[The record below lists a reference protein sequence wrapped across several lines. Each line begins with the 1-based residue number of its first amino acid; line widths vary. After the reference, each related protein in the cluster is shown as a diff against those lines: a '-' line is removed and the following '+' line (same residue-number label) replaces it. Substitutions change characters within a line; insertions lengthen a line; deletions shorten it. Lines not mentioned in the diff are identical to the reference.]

1 MSNDGIKTDA
11 GNFSFELGEV
21 YWLLSQIDELLTFI
35 RQYAD
40 NSWYNECD
48 ALFTLVAKAC
58 LGSPID
64 VLELEKYISKVK
76 LFAGSSREHN
86 FAYTLGLA
94 IKYRLLGDK
103 KELISVLRGIVND
116 AKRFM
121 DASYMAHA
129 VDAIFQVA
137 VALDIVSYSL
147 TSGKEY
153 ELIKKELVSLVD
165 NLIETISIDDPNKK
179 IKLLY
184 ALSTVNPEKS
194 VDLFVKR
201 EKEYLEILQLAN
213 PEYKVYA
220 LKPLALAR
228 SPYKQL
234 ILNDVTRFFRERE
247 YCKVE
252 RKILREV
259 FSRILSPRERNMRS
273 VMEPIFEEHG
283 SIIGARIIMPLDD
296 SDIAAIKT
304 PRILQLS
311 LIAIGMCLSGY
322 NEVYTVPS
330 LEKEDYIN
338 WIRDRDRLKRF
349 TQIPRKNVQKLC
361 EDYAR
366 QKIML
371 GFTSSILLATLS
383 IMIGYIIGHVL
394 NLEKILLILPPVVLF
409 LVYSF
414 IDQVVKK
421 TRGYSFLDVIL
432 EYVLHRN
439 KLKKQF
445 ISECRKKL
453 RLCLNGED

>member
-1 MSNDGIKTDA
+1 MSNDGVKTDT

-40 NSWYNECD
+40 KSWYNECD

-58 LGSPID
+58 LGSPVD

-76 LFAGSSREHN
+76 LFASSSREYN
-86 FAYTLGLA
+86 FAYVLGLA
-94 IKYRLLGDK
+94 IKYRLLGEK
-103 KELISVLRGIVND
+103 KELISVLRELVSD
-116 AKRFM
+116 VKRFM
-121 DASYMAHA
+121 DASYIAHA

-147 TSGKEY
+147 TSEKEY
-153 ELIKKELVSLVD
+153 RLIKKELISLID
-165 NLIETISIDDPNKK
+165 NLIDISNIDDPNKK
-179 IKLLY
+179 IELLY
-184 ALSTVNPEKS
+184 VLSTVNPDKS
-194 VDLFVKR
+194 VEFFVKR
-201 EKEYLEILQLAN
+201 EKEYLKILQFAN

-234 ILNDVTRFFRERE
+234 ILNDVTRFFKERE

-252 RKILREV
+252 SKILREV
-259 FSRILSPRERNMRS
+259 FSRILMPKERDISS
-273 VMEPIFEEHG
+273 VMEPILEEHG
-283 SIIGARIIMPLDD
+283 NIIGTRIIISLGN

-304 PRILQLS
+304 PRIQQLS

-349 TQIPRKNVQKLC
+349 TQIPKNNIQKLC
-361 EDYAR
+361 EDYAK

-371 GFTSSILLATLS
+371 AFTFNILIATLS
-383 IMIGYIIGHVL
+383 IVSYIIG
-394 NLEKILLILPPVVLF
+394 
-409 LVYSF
+409 
-414 IDQVVKK
+414 
-421 TRGYSFLDVIL
+421 
-432 EYVLHRN
+432 YVLTW
-439 KLKKQF
+439 KKYSVYCHLQ
-445 ISECRKKL
+445 SS
-453 RLCLNGED
+453 